1 MLCLAEQKTKEIRR
15 RRRVSPA
22 FQIRIQSLA
31 AYLTTTLFRCE
42 VGHLSKR
49 PSACP
54 NL

>member
-1 MLCLAEQKTKEIRR
+1 MLCLAKQKTKEIRR
-15 RRRVSPA
+15 RWRASKT
-22 FQIRIQSLA
+22 FQIRLQSLA

-49 PSACP
+49 PSAFP